1 MILHTCI
8 LYVLR
13 FLAGIKSETWEKTLV
28 WVREAEHDI
37 TALTDGSQRREW
49 VAGQLKAAAP
59 TLGQWVVDL
68 LVGLA
73 AGYAGRR
80 GWIHL
85 SR

>member
-13 FLAGIKSETWEKTLV
+13 FLAGVKPATWERTLS

-37 TALTDGSQRREW
+37 TALADGAQRREW

-59 TLGQWVVDL
+59 ALGQWAVDL
-68 LVGLA
+68 LAGLA
-73 AGYAGRR
+73 AGYAARR